1 MLLFK
6 IDSKSPCFRVKPKV
20 NSLEDPSEG
29 EDHWESMEDDDLS
42 SEAALLR
49 ELDDI
54 YHNTES
60 DCSILHV
67 QGWHYIAHAPR
78 L

>member
-1 MLLFK
+1 MNQSEFTV
-6 IDSKSPCFRVKPKV
+6 DSRTACPRIKPKV
-20 NSLEDPSEG
+20 NSLEDPSSSEG
-29 EDHWESMEDDDLS
+29 DEDHWESMEADDDDDDLS

-54 YHNTES
+54 YHNPES

-67 QGWHYIAHAPR
+67 QG
-78 L
+78 